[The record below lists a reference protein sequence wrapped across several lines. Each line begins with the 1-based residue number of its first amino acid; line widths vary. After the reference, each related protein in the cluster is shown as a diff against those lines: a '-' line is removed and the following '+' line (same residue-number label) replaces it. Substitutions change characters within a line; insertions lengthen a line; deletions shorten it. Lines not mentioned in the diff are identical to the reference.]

1 MRFTVRRRAK
11 WEKVANSRISVIIDV
26 PARTATGSEASVF
39 AAIPKLALNGWKT
52 KYGSALE
59 KS

>member
-11 WEKVANSRISVIIDV
+11 WERDANSGVSVIIDA
-26 PARTATGSEASVF
+26 PAPTATGSEATVF

-52 KYGSALE
+52 KYGSTLE